1 MTATATEQSYVLR
14 VDKKFRKT
22 TIMSWLDTNDD
33 FGKLIEVLQKIDLF
47 KGISLP
53 MLIPIANN
61 IQVMSFKL
69 GQLICKDGVEPKG
82 IYFVKRGSC

>member
-61 IQVMSFKL
+61 I
-69 GQLICKDGVEPKG
+69 
-82 IYFVKRGSC
+82 